1 MASGV
6 APGTAFGDERWA
18 EGRPFGL
25 HEASAERWATAPAD
39 QSLARDRAIRRGYM
53 KTRAVLFATL
63 ASVLV
68 AALTGAPARTQAQ
81 ERDAKPILKAMSDYV
96 SSQKTIELTF
106 DSDIEVITA
115 QLEKIQFTNSGE
127 VLLSR
132 PDKLRAHRV
141 GGYADVALFFDG
153 KTASVF
159 GRRINGYAQFGA
171 PGSVD
176 QLIEALRAGHGIALP
191 GADLL
196 LSNSYDALVGGVK
209 EARHVGRG
217 VIDGR
222 ECEHLAFRNY
232 DTDWQL
238 WVEVG
243 EKPIPRKLVITSKA
257 LNNAPQYT
265 LRVKSWMTGVQ
276 PPPDAF
282 AFVPP
287 TGAKQLSSDAL
298 IELDE
303 LPSDIPEGGRR

>member
-1 MASGV
+1 
-6 APGTAFGDERWA
+6 
-18 EGRPFGL
+18 
-25 HEASAERWATAPAD
+25 
-39 QSLARDRAIRRGYM
+39 M
-53 KTRAVLFATL
+53 KTKVVLFATL

-68 AALTGAPARTQAQ
+68 AALTAAPARAQAQ
-81 ERDAKPILKAMSDYV
+81 GSDAKSVLKAMSVYV

-106 DSDIEVITA
+106 DSDIEVVTP

-127 VLLSR
+127 ALLSR

-153 KTASVF
+153 KTVSVL
-159 GRRINGYAQFGA
+159 GKNINGYAQFDA

-176 QLIEALRAGHGIALP
+176 QLIEALRTGHGIALP

-196 LSNSYDALVGGVK
+196 LSNSYDVLVAGVK
-209 EARHVGRG
+209 EAKHIGRG

-222 ECEHLAFRNY
+222 ECEHLAFRNF

-243 EKPIPRKLVITSKA
+243 EKPIPRKLVITSKTV
-257 LNNAPQYT
+257 NNAPQYT
-265 LRVKSWMTGVQ
+265 LRVKGWKTGVQ
-276 PPPDAF
+276 PAPDAF

-287 TGAKQLSSDAL
+287 TGAKKLSPDAL

-303 LPSDIPEGGRR
+303 LPQGIPEGGNQ